1 MATNLHG
8 VCDLFLLRHG
18 AQIPGRGGSCW
29 SSPRLTSVHTH
40 SQRSLQHRLLAGL
53 VLPSSHH
60 GGPALLASTSLG
72 LLTGSLL
79 LHGDPESERQLW
91 VVVRVDAEL
100 EAATAGSGRPHP
112 VLALEDGAG
121 DQGVTEVRAGGDGHQ
136 VGPGPLLTIDC
147 RDKLVE
153 DISIG
158 AVLPEVDDVYVDLDY
173 ISPLLTVPAQH

>member
-18 AQIPGRGGSCW
+18 AQIPGRGGSW
-29 SSPRLTSVHTH
+29 ASPSLASVHTH

-60 GGPALLASTSLG
+60 GGSAFLASTSLG

-136 VGPGPLLTIDC
+136 VGPGPLLPIDC
-147 RDKLVE
+147 SYELVE
-153 DISIG
+153 DISIR

-173 ISPLLTVPAQH
+173 ISPLLTVSAQH